1 MKHVAILAGFCILI
15 IIRPAGAWASK
26 GPTADE
32 LGILV
37 QAATFWIG
45 LPEKPGAMAYL
56 IVPEGTVVKILGEE
70 GAYFRVNHKDLIG
83 YLEQELVQR
92 VEPDLEPD
100 PERPVNVEPPFPR
113 TISENRP
120 APYAA
125 PMKARTDYFVV
136 TEKTSLRESPDSQAE
151 VLLRLSVDAKMEVL
165 DSSGKYWWKV
175 QYNGRTGW
183 VKSALLRKE

>member
-1 MKHVAILAGFCILI
+1 MKQVAILAGFCILI

-26 GPTADE
+26 GPAIDD
-32 LGILV
+32 LGILIR
-37 QAATFWIG
+37 AATFWIG

-83 YLEQELVQR
+83 YLEQKLVQR

-125 PMKARTDYFVV
+125 PMKASTDYFVV

>member
-26 GPTADE
+26 CPAIDD
-32 LGILV
+32 LGILIR
-37 QAATFWIG
+37 AATFWIG

-92 VEPDLEPD
+92 MEPDLEPD

-125 PMKARTDYFVV
+125 PMKARTGYFVV

>member
-1 MKHVAILAGFCILI
+1 MKNVAIMAGLCILI
-15 IIRPAGAWASK
+15 ILRPAGGWASH
-26 GPTADE
+26 PIPVDE
-32 LGILV
+32 LGILI

-56 IVPEGTVVKILGEE
+56 MVPEGTVVKILGEE

-83 YLEQELVQR
+83 YLEQKMVKKVAPE
-92 VEPDLEPD
+92 EEAA
-100 PERPVNVEPPFPR
+100 PERPVTVEPPFPR
-113 TISENRP
+113 TISETRP

-125 PMKARTDYFVV
+125 PMKEKADFYLV

-151 VLLRLSVDAKMEVL
+151 VLLRLAVDAKLEVL
-165 DSSGKYWWKV
+165 DSTGKYWWKV
-175 QYNGRTGW
+175 VYNGRSGW